1 MKVKD
6 LLELLQDYSL
16 EQEIFD
22 VDYNPATLLEIDGD
36 LILSKEDIVY
46 EL

>member
-6 LLELLQDYSL
+6 LLDKLQNYSP

-22 VDYNPATLLEIDGD
+22 IDYDFATLLEIDGD
-36 LILSKEDIVY
+36 LILSKEEVID